1 MNKGDK
7 VIYKPVNL
15 LTGKPKTDNPDYG
28 KVGTVTMRTGSNYF
42 ISIDDRKI
50 FAYAKEVERG

>member
-7 VIYKPVNL
+7 VIYKPVNWV
-15 LTGKPKTDNPDYG
+15 TGEPKRNNPDYG
-28 KVGTVTMRTGSNYF
+28 KEAVITLRTGGNYM
-42 ISIDDRKI
+42 IELEHRKI